1 MIPSAGQWRHPT
13 RRSIVVP
20 VDSRSWIVAPP
31 PVTIPPPL
39 SGVTFKSVAAV
50 DGGVSDNVPTV
61 SCERCDREWELSY
74 ELDEL
79 MAGNRAVEQFALDHE
94 RHTGHYPDGVSTWRA
109 ACRRC
114 PDGVERL
121 SETAARRWARTHA
134 RHTRHDVTLHHAEG
148 EETTLIEDSP

>member
-1 MIPSAGQWRHPT
+1 
-13 RRSIVVP
+13 
-20 VDSRSWIVAPP
+20 
-31 PVTIPPPL
+31 
-39 SGVTFKSVAAV
+39 
-50 DGGVSDNVPTV
+50 VSDNVPTV
-61 SCERCDREWELSY
+61 TCERCGREWELSY

-79 MAGNRAVEQFALDHE
+79 VAGNRAVEQFALDHE

-109 ACRRC
+109 TCRRC

-148 EETTLIEDSP
+148 EETTLIEGGG